1 MPEPPAMPAESPP
14 QADSASAKAPWVAV
28 ASVVL
33 GGVGVLTSFVILPGA
48 ICGIAAIVL
57 AHRAANQTGR
67 DTGRPGRG
75 LAITGRVLGIAA
87 LVICV
92 VLSAVVLSGVL
103 FVPRDQGVSKLQQAV
118 QLRGIHMGL
127 VVYANSN
134 KEHMPGLD
142 SMGHILADSEG
153 TGFSGDGDTV
163 QARYWIL
170 FDGDF
175 IVPEYAIAPRDTD
188 PLVTEYDPGFGEI
201 AAPVRWDATVSHYSF
216 AMLSI
221 DGEPGNAPEAD
232 TRAEEW
238 TQSLNAQAV
247 VMSDRNL
254 GTNATTA
261 VQSNYASKAG
271 EFLGSVLWN
280 DNHVS
285 FEKTHILETRYGSGP
300 VYIDADGEPTDNI
313 FLPQGDD
320 DAYLIH
326 RGD

>member
-1 MPEPPAMPAESPP
+1 MPDPPASPAP
-14 QADSASAKAPWVAV
+14 ASSVPDPDGAKAPWVAV

-33 GGVGVLTSFVILPGA
+33 GVVGVLTSFVILPGA
-48 ICGIAAIVL
+48 ICGIAALVL
-57 AHRAANQTGR
+57 AHRAAEKTGP
-67 DTGRPGRG
+67 DAGRPGRG

-87 LVICV
+87 LVFCAVTSVFVLIK
-92 VLSAVVLSGVL
+92 VLS
-103 FVPRDQGVSKLQQAV
+103 VPRDREHSKLQQYTY
-118 QLRGIHMGL
+118 LRGTHAGMI
-127 VVYANSN
+127 VFANTN

-142 SMGHILADSEG
+142 SKGHVLADSEW
-153 TGFSGDGDTV
+153 TGFSGDGDTI

-175 IVPEYAIAPRDTD
+175 IVPDYAIAPRETD

-221 DGEPGNAPEAD
+221 DGEPGSAPDAD
-232 TRAEEW
+232 YRAEEW
-238 TQSLNAQAV
+238 AYSYNSQAV

-254 GTNATTA
+254 GTDATA
-261 VQSNYASKAG
+261 GVQSNYATKPG
-271 EFLGSVLWN
+271 EFRGSVLWN
-280 DNHVS
+280 DGHVT
-285 FEKTHILETRYGSGP
+285 FEETHILETRYGSGP
-300 VYIDADGEPTDNI
+300 VYVDADGEPTDNL

>member
-1 MPEPPAMPAESPP
+1 MSLPSECG
-14 QADSASAKAPWVAV
+14 SAKAPWVAV

-57 AHRAANQTGR
+57 AHRAANQTGP
-67 DTGRPGRG
+67 DSGRPGRG
-75 LAITGRVLGIAA
+75 LAIAGRVMGITA
-87 LVICV
+87 LALCA
-92 VLSAVVLSGVL
+92 VLSAVVLSSVL
-103 FVPRDQGVSKLQQAV
+103 LVPRDQGHGRMRQAV
-118 QLRGIHMGL
+118 HLRGTHMGL
-127 VVYANSN
+127 VTFANSN

-142 SMGHILADSEG
+142 SMGHILADSEE

-175 IVPEYAIAPRDTD
+175 IYPDYAIAPRDTD
-188 PLVTEYDPGFGEI
+188 PLVTEYDPGFGDI
-201 AAPVRWDATVSHYSF
+201 ADPVRWDASVSHYSF

-221 DGEPGNAPEAD
+221 DGEPGSAPEAE

-238 TQSLNAQAV
+238 THSYNNQAV

-254 GTNATTA
+254 STNATTG
-261 VQSNYASKAG
+261 VQTNYADKPG

-280 DNHVS
+280 DGHVS

-300 VYIDADGEPTDNI
+300 VYVDADGEPTDNL

>member
-1 MPEPPAMPAESPP
+1 MPEPPAMPAETSPH
-14 QADSASAKAPWVAV
+14 ADTASAKAPWVAV

-57 AHRAANQTGR
+57 AHRAANQTGP
-67 DTGRPGRG
+67 DSGRPGRG
-75 LAITGRVLGIAA
+75 LAIAGRVMGITA
-87 LVICV
+87 LALCA
-92 VLSAVVLSGVL
+92 VLSAVVLSSVL
-103 FVPRDQGVSKLQQAV
+103 LVPRGHDVSKMQQATY
-118 QLRGIHMGL
+118 LRGTHMGL
-127 VVYANSN
+127 VTYANSN

-142 SMGHILADSEG
+142 SMGHILADSER

-221 DGEPGNAPEAD
+221 DGEPGSAPEAE

-238 TQSLNAQAV
+238 TSWIGAQAV

-254 GTNATTA
+254 GTNATTG
-261 VQSNYASKAG
+261 VQTNYADKAG

-300 VYIDADGEPTDNI
+300 VYIDADGEPTDNL